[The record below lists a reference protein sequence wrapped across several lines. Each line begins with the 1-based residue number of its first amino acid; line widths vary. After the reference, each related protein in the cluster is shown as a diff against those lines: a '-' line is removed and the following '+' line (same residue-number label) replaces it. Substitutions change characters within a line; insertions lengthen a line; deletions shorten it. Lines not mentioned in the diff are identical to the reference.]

1 MGGDGGVLI
10 QCSSHRLGPVVLNV
24 VFTDVGGG
32 GGGEHAKRAA
42 VIMQSCVC
50 VKLVFVCV

>member
-1 MGGDGGVLI
+1 MCAHREIHQMGGDGGVLI

-32 GGGEHAKRAA
+32 GGEHAKRAA
-42 VIMQSCVC
+42 VIMQS
-50 VKLVFVCV
+50 

>member
-32 GGGEHAKRAA
+32 GGEHAKRAA
-42 VIMQSCVC
+42 VIMQS
-50 VKLVFVCV
+50 